1 MFTHFLSNLYLDENG
16 QGTVEYILIIS
27 VIVVGAA
34 QIRKQVLK
42 ALDKGLLRIGSQIEK
57 DIKTGRAPLSVWEN

>member
-1 MFTHFLSNLYLDENG
+1 VFTHFLSNLYLDENG